1 MKRVLVSSRS
11 FGTITRT
18 GMEILESEGFEVLT
32 ISREDRPLTEE
43 KMARLV
49 SDRAPG
55 AILSGAE
62 PIGKRV
68 LQASANLRLV
78 MKHGVGVDNI
88 DIPAATSLGIAVA
101 NAPGTNTEGVAD
113 LTVTLM
119 LNLLRGVCPASAST
133 KRGGWS
139 RFVGHE
145 LGALTV
151 GVVGTGR
158 IGASVVQRL
167 SGFGS
172 QILAYDVVQQKEL
185 VSEYG
190 VHYVPLDE
198 LLSRSDL
205 VTLHV
210 PLIEQTRKMIGAREL
225 SLMKP
230 ESFLVNA
237 ARGELVDEEALYET
251 LKKRG
256 IAAAALDVFSTEP
269 PQDNPL
275 LTLDNVLA
283 TPHIAAYTYE
293 SLERMGSICA
303 RIIVET
309 FAGKRHPN
317 VLNPEVLK

>member
-139 RFVGHE
+139 RVVGPE
-145 LGALTV
+145 LGAHNV
-151 GVVGTGR
+151 GVFGTGR
-158 IGASVVQRL
+158 IGASVVKPL

-185 VSEYG
+185 VSKYG
-190 VHYVPLDE
+190 V
-198 LLSRSDL
+198 R
-205 VTLHV
+205 
-210 PLIEQTRKMIGAREL
+210 
-225 SLMKP
+225 
-230 ESFLVNA
+230 
-237 ARGELVDEEALYET
+237 
-251 LKKRG
+251 
-256 IAAAALDVFSTEP
+256 
-269 PQDNPL
+269 
-275 LTLDNVLA
+275 
-283 TPHIAAYTYE
+283 
-293 SLERMGSICA
+293 
-303 RIIVET
+303 
-309 FAGKRHPN
+309 
-317 VLNPEVLK
+317 